1 MNIDFMKNNN
11 KTTESLNINS
21 KDIDIKSISD
31 MISIFNNEDMKI
43 IDSINNSSGA
53 IENIIRDVIFSI
65 KSGGRL
71 IYAGAGTSGRIGVMD
86 AAECMP
92 TFGVDEDIVQGII
105 AGGDEAMFR
114 SVEGAED
121 KVDQIQ
127 NIVES
132 KKITSSD
139 AVIGISCSGTAKFV
153 LEFLKS
159 SKDIGASTAL
169 ITFNNI
175 DDIHYI
181 DRILR
186 VDVGPEIIAGSTR
199 MKSGT
204 ATKMI
209 LNIIS
214 TITMIRLNKTYGNYM
229 VDLKVMNEKL
239 LHRAISI
246 ISSITG
252 LNQEKSKDLLSR
264 SNNYVKNA
272 IVMHELQ
279 VSFKESKRVL
289 TSCEGSLRAALNK
302 EV

>member
-11 KTTESLNINS
+11 KTTESLNIKS
-21 KDIDIKSISD
+21 KDIDTKSISD

-43 IDSINNSSGA
+43 IDSINNSSVA
-53 IENIIRDVIFSI
+53 IESIIRDAISSI

-71 IYAGAGTSGRIGVMD
+71 IYVGAGTSGRIGVMD
-86 AAECMP
+86 AAECTP
-92 TFGVDEDIVQGII
+92 TFGVDKDVVQGVI

-114 SVEGAED
+114 SIEGAED
-121 KVDQIQ
+121 KTDQIC
-127 NIVES
+127 NIIKH
-132 KKITSSD
+132 KKITSRDS
-139 AVIGISCSGTAKFV
+139 VIGISCSGTAKFV

-175 DDIHYI
+175 DNIHYV
-181 DRILR
+181 DKILR

-239 LHRAISI
+239 RNRAISI

-252 LNQEKSKDLLSR
+252 LSQEKSKDLLSA
-264 SNNYVKNA
+264 SDNHVKNA

-279 VSFKESKRVL
+279 VSFKESERVL
-289 TSCEGSLRAALNK
+289 SNCEGSLRAALNK
-302 EV
+302 QA